1 MRISFANKHFDWID
15 WWCLKSKSEESLL
28 SLSCW
33 CVPEGERGWSAGRQ
47 VSRRQRCRGIEDAIW
62 KIWKRGTHHHSV
74 GEETAHPPHYHHH
87 QSLAVAITTTTSEE
101 HTKNILS
108 RDDEETLDFCGGGIP
123 FYMLV
128 ETGARNISCST
139 VDIDFDLG
147 SSSSSSS
154 VWKWRKLHNFNKR
167 LWWQTIPQ
175 CPTIIVDRD
184 Y

>member
-1 MRISFANKHFDWID
+1 MK
-15 WWCLKSKSEESLL
+15 C
-28 SLSCW
+28 
-33 CVPEGERGWSAGRQ
+33 RQ
-47 VSRRQRCRGIEDAIW
+47 AGIETAAVQWDRRCDMED
-62 KIWKRGTHHHSV
+62 KGGTHHHSV

-147 SSSSSSS
+147 GSSSS
-154 VWKWRKLHNFNKR
+154 V
-167 LWWQTIPQ
+167 
-175 CPTIIVDRD
+175 
-184 Y
+184 